1 MTLELSIMLLELSI
15 MLLEN
20 IYSTGV
26 THDDHHIAISWK
38 GLTLKVYYTIKKGFI
53 VLSLKL

>member
-1 MTLELSIMLLELSI
+1 MLQAVASLMVIIPMILEVSFMLLELSI

-26 THDDHHIAISWK
+26 THDNHHMM
-38 GLTLKVYYTIKKGFI
+38 IKI
-53 VLSLKL
+53 VL